1 MNCAFSM
8 VFWGAV
14 SFQKNLCTHRGEKKE
29 ISLDMRPSTLYLWF
43 AVLPSTQV
51 SCPKS
56 RQCERLCRRPCD
68 ARFEFCCLVTEGRG
82 KYD

>member
-1 MNCAFSM
+1 VNCAFSM

-56 RQCERLCRRPCD
+56 RQVNACAEDPATLGLN
-68 ARFEFCCLVTEGRG
+68 FVVL
-82 KYD
+82 